1 MFIQQAFRGKN
12 EIWRYIIGLVLIFF
26 GWQILGLIPL
36 VIVAF
41 TAAGD
46 TMAFIEA
53 AESSFMSLDIDSNLF
68 LILMIFSF
76 AIGLAAIFLS
86 IKAIHHKK
94 IIDVTTT
101 RSSIDWGRIRFAFLL
116 VAITNVVFF
125 GISYAI
131 EPEIFVW
138 NFNLVPFLILLV
150 ISFLLLPLQTS
161 FEEYLFRGYLMQWF
175 GILARNRWVP
185 LVLTSIIFGLLHG
198 ANPEVAKLGNI
209 MMVFYIGTGLLLGVI
224 TLMDEGMEL
233 ALGFHAANNI
243 MAAVMVTTNWSVFQ
257 TDAIFLD
264 ISEPSGGI
272 DIVLPI
278 LIIYPIYLFI
288 FSKKYHWSHWKERL
302 MGKIKIPTSKEITEI

>member
-1 MFIQQAFRGKN
+1 MFIEQGFRGKN

-41 TAAGD
+41 IAAGD

-53 AESSFMSLDIDSNLF
+53 AESSFMSLGIDSNLF
-68 LILMIFSF
+68 LVLMIFSF
-76 AIGLAAIFLS
+76 AVGLAAIFLS

-101 RSSIDWGRIRFAFLL
+101 RSSIDWSRIRFAFLL
-116 VAITNVVFF
+116 VAITNIVFF
-125 GISYAI
+125 GINYVI

-288 FSKKYHWSHWKERL
+288 FSKKYRWSHWKERL
-302 MGKIKIPTSKEITEI
+302 IGTIKAPKSKEITEI